1 MIKRF
6 PHYPQYDAMDCG
18 PSCLRMIAH
27 YYGRRFSLAKLRE
40 YTYAD
45 REGVS
50 LEGIIAAAERIGL
63 RALPVQLPMQ
73 GGERDELGLLDAPLP
88 LIAHWDQNHFV
99 VVYKMNRKHV
109 WIADPA
115 SGKQRLTRLEFET
128 HWLSDGDK
136 GIALLLEPQPR
147 FYEEEGET
155 GAKKDSLSYLLA
167 YLKPYRAYFWQ
178 LVLGL
183 LLASLF
189 QLLFPFL
196 TQAIVDVGIQN
207 SDLSFINL
215 ILLAQLMLFLGRITV
230 NILRNRILL
239 HLGTRINVA
248 LIADFL
254 QQLMR
259 LPIAFF
265 DTKMT
270 GDLLQR
276 IGDHR
281 RIEQFLTHSS
291 LSFLFSAFSLLV
303 FGIVLWVYDGTVFL
317 IFLISSLLYFGWIL
331 WFLQRRQVV
340 DNARFKDL
348 SNNQSA
354 LIELVQGMPEI
365 KLQNSSRKRRWQWLG
380 IQNRLFRTN
389 LKALDIEQAQDAGT
403 SVISQLKD
411 ILITILTA
419 KLVIYGEITLGMML
433 AVQFIIGQIN
443 LPLSQLAE
451 FIRRWQ
457 DAKLSLA
464 RLMEVQQADPEETD
478 AQGDYQLDELP
489 AQKAIK
495 IEGLSFQYNPLS
507 EKVLDGIH
515 LQIPQ
520 GKVTAIVGV
529 SGSGKTTL
537 VKLLLGFY
545 PPTEGRIT
553 VGGRELG
560 SIRKSAWRAHCGAV
574 LQDGFVFSDTLANNI
589 AESSYKIDKERLRE
603 AVRLA
608 NLQDFVES
616 LPLRYNTQI
625 GAKGNGI
632 SQGQRQRLLIARAIY
647 KQPDFLF
654 LDEATNALDANNERE
669 IVDKLEGFFAGRTVV
684 VVAHRL
690 STVRQA
696 DQIVVLQQGQVAER
710 GTHDE
715 LVQQKGAYY
724 QLVKNQLELGQ

>member
-365 KLQNSSRKRRWQWLG
+365 KLQNSSRKRRW
-380 IQNRLFRTN
+380 
-389 LKALDIEQAQDAGT
+389 
-403 SVISQLKD
+403 
-411 ILITILTA
+411 
-419 KLVIYGEITLGMML
+419 
-433 AVQFIIGQIN
+433 
-443 LPLSQLAE
+443 
-451 FIRRWQ
+451 
-457 DAKLSLA
+457 
-464 RLMEVQQADPEETD
+464 
-478 AQGDYQLDELP
+478 
-489 AQKAIK
+489 
-495 IEGLSFQYNPLS
+495 
-507 EKVLDGIH
+507 
-515 LQIPQ
+515 
-520 GKVTAIVGV
+520 
-529 SGSGKTTL
+529 
-537 VKLLLGFY
+537 
-545 PPTEGRIT
+545 
-553 VGGRELG
+553 
-560 SIRKSAWRAHCGAV
+560 
-574 LQDGFVFSDTLANNI
+574 
-589 AESSYKIDKERLRE
+589 LRH
-603 AVRLA
+603 
-608 NLQDFVES
+608 
-616 LPLRYNTQI
+616 
-625 GAKGNGI
+625 K
-632 SQGQRQRLLIARAIY
+632 
-647 KQPDFLF
+647 
-654 LDEATNALDANNERE
+654 
-669 IVDKLEGFFAGRTVV
+669 
-684 VVAHRL
+684 
-690 STVRQA
+690 
-696 DQIVVLQQGQVAER
+696 
-710 GTHDE
+710 
-715 LVQQKGAYY
+715 
-724 QLVKNQLELGQ
+724 

>member
-1 MIKRF
+1 MLKRF
-6 PHYPQYDAMDCG
+6 PYYPQYDAMDCG
-18 PSCLRMIAH
+18 PACLRMIAQ
-27 YYGRRFSLAKLRE
+27 YYGRHYPLATLRE

-50 LEGIIAAAERIGL
+50 LEGVIAAAERIGL
-63 RALPVQLPMQ
+63 RALPVQLPMREE
-73 GGERDELGLLDAPLP
+73 GEGRLGLLDAPLP
-88 LIAHWDQNHFV
+88 LIAHWDQHHFV
-99 VVYKMNRKHV
+99 VVYKISRKHV

-115 SGKQRLTRLEFET
+115 AGKTRLTHSVFES

-136 GIALLLEPQPR
+136 GIALLLEPQPN
-147 FYEEEGET
+147 FYEAEGERSA
-155 GAKKDSLSYLLA
+155 GKNSLSYLLA

-178 LVLGL
+178 LILGL

-189 QLLFPFL
+189 QLIFPFL

-215 ILLAQLMLFLGRITV
+215 ILLAQLMLFVGRVTV

-239 HLGTRINVA
+239 HLGTRINVS

-276 IGDHR
+276 IDDHR

-303 FGIVLWVYDGTVFL
+303 FGLVLWIYDSTVFL
-317 IFLISSLLYFGWIL
+317 IFFSSSLLYFAWIW
-331 WFLQRRQVV
+331 WFLKRRQVI
-340 DNARFKDL
+340 DHARFKAL
-348 SNNQSA
+348 SDNQSA
-354 LIELVQGMPEI
+354 LIELIQGMPEI
-365 KLQNSSRKRRWQWLG
+365 KMQNSSRKRRWQWLG
-380 IQNRLFRTN
+380 VQTRLFRTN

-411 ILITILTA
+411 ILITVLTA
-419 KLVIYGEITLGMML
+419 KLVIYGQITLGMML
-433 AVQFIIGQIN
+433 AVQFIIGQVN
-443 LPLSQLAE
+443 VPLSQLAA

-457 DAKLSLA
+457 DARLSLA
-464 RLMEVQQADPEETD
+464 RLMEVQQAVPEEP
-478 AQGDYQLDELP
+478 GGHLLEELP
-489 AQKAIK
+489 EEKDIR

-507 EKVLDGIH
+507 GTVLDGIDLH
-515 LQIPQ
+515 IPQ

-545 PPTEGRIT
+545 APTAGRIT
-553 VGGRELG
+553 VGGQPLN
-560 SIRKSAWRAHCGAV
+560 SIRKSAWRAQCGAV
-574 LQDGFVFSDTLANNI
+574 LQDGFVFSDTIANNI
-589 AESSYKIDKERLRE
+589 AESSYRVDKDRLVE
-603 AVRLA
+603 AARLA
-608 NLQDFVES
+608 NLQPFVER

-625 GAKGNGI
+625 GGKGNGI

-669 IVDKLEGFFAGRTVV
+669 IVEKLEQFFAGRTVV

-690 STVRQA
+690 STVKQA
-696 DQIVVLQQGQVAER
+696 DQIVVLDQGRIVEQ
-710 GTHDE
+710 GLHSE
-715 LVQQKGAYY
+715 LVKRRGAYY

>member
-18 PSCLRMIAH
+18 PSCLRMVAR
-27 YYGRRFSLAKLRE
+27 YYGRHYPLSKLRE

-73 GGERDELGLLDAPLP
+73 ATEREQLGLLDAPLP

-115 SGKQRLTRLEFET
+115 TGKRRLPRLEFEA
-128 HWLSDGDK
+128 HWLSGSDK

-155 GAKKDSLSYLLA
+155 AAEKGGLFYLLA

-183 LLASLF
+183 VLASLF
-189 QLLFPFL
+189 QLIFPFL

-215 ILLAQLMLFLGRITV
+215 ILLAQLMLFLGRVTV

-276 IGDHR
+276 ITDHR

-303 FGIVLWVYDGTVFL
+303 FGIVLWVYDWTVFL
-317 IFLISSLLYFGWIL
+317 IFLLSSLLYFGWIL
-331 WFLQRRQVV
+331 WFLQKRQAV
-340 DNARFKDL
+340 DNARFKDM
-348 SNNQSA
+348 SDNQSA

-411 ILITILTA
+411 ILITVLTA
-419 KLVIYGEITLGMML
+419 KLVIYGQITLGMML

-443 LPLSQLAE
+443 VPLSQLAD

-464 RLMEVQQADPEETD
+464 RLMEVQQTAPEETG
-478 AQGDYQLDELP
+478 APGDYQLNELP
-489 AQKAIK
+489 ERKDIT

-515 LQIPQ
+515 LRIPQ

-545 PPTEGRIT
+545 PPTEGRVM
-553 VGGRELG
+553 VGGRDLE
-560 SIRKSAWRAHCGAV
+560 SIRKSTWRAHCGAV
-574 LQDGFVFSDTLANNI
+574 LQDGFVFSDTIANNI
-589 AESSYKIDKERLRE
+589 AESSYRIDKERLLE

-696 DQIVVLQQGQVAER
+696 DQIVVLEQGRVAEQ
-710 GTHDE
+710 GTHEE
-715 LVQQKGAYY
+715 LARQKGAYY
-724 QLVKNQLELGQ
+724 RLVKNQLELGQ

>member
-1 MIKRF
+1 MKRF

-18 PSCLRMIAH
+18 PSCLRMIAQ
-27 YYGRRFSLAKLRE
+27 YYGRHYSLAQLRE
-40 YTYAD
+40 YSYAD

-50 LEGIIAAAERIGL
+50 LEGIIAAAERIGM

-73 GGERDELGLLDAPLP
+73 GTERDQLGLRDAPLP

-99 VVYKMNRKHV
+99 VVYNMNRKHV

-115 SGKQRLTRLEFET
+115 AGKRRLTRLAFET
-128 HWLSDGDK
+128 HWLSNGDQ
-136 GIALLLEPQPR
+136 GIVLLLEPQPR
-147 FYEEEGET
+147 FYEEEGEKAT
-155 GAKKDSLSYLLA
+155 EKGGLPYLLA

-183 LLASLF
+183 VLASLF

-215 ILLAQLMLFLGRITV
+215 ILLAQLMLFLGRVTV

-317 IFLISSLLYFGWIL
+317 IFLISSLLYFGWIW

-348 SNNQSA
+348 SDNQSA

-443 LPLSQLAE
+443 VPLSQLAE

-464 RLMEVQQADPEETD
+464 RLMEVQQTAPEETE
-478 AQGDYQLDELP
+478 AEGDYQLDELP
-489 AQKAIK
+489 EQKDIT
-495 IEGLSFQYNPLS
+495 IEGLGFQYNPLS
-507 EKVLDGIH
+507 EKVLGGIH

-553 VGGRELG
+553 VGGRDLG
-560 SIRKSAWRAHCGAV
+560 SIRKSIWRAHCGAV
-574 LQDGFVFSDTLANNI
+574 LQDGFVFSDTIANNI
-589 AESSYKIDKERLRE
+589 AESSYRIDKERLRE

-669 IVDKLEGFFAGRTVV
+669 IVDRLEGFFAGRTVV

-696 DQIVVLQQGQVAER
+696 DQIVVLEQGRVAER

>member
-6 PHYPQYDAMDCG
+6 PHYQQYDAMDCG
-18 PSCLRMIAH
+18 ATCLRMIAR
-27 YYGRRFSLAKLRE
+27 YYGKHYELATLRA
-40 YTYAD
+40 YAYAD

-50 LEGIIAAAERIGL
+50 LEGTIAAAERIGL
-63 RALPVQLPMQ
+63 RALPVQLPLE
-73 GGERDELGLLDAPLP
+73 GDGKEALGLMDAPLP
-88 LIAHWDQNHFV
+88 LMVHWDQNHFV
-99 VVYKMNRKHV
+99 VVYRIDRKSV

-115 SGKQRLTRLEFET
+115 AGKRRLSHAEFEA
-128 HWLSDGDK
+128 HWVSDGDR
-136 GIALLLEPQPR
+136 GIALLLEPQPS
-147 FYEEEGET
+147 FYEEEGD
-155 GAKKDSLSYLLA
+155 DSSKQQGLEYLLSYLQ
-167 YLKPYRAYFWQ
+167 PYRPYFWQ
-178 LVLGL
+178 LIFGL
-183 LLASLF
+183 VLASLF

-196 TQAIVDVGIQN
+196 TQAIVDIGIQN
-207 SDLSFINL
+207 NDLTFINL
-215 ILLAQLMLFLGRITV
+215 ILLAQLMLFAGRVTV

-291 LSFLFSAFSLLV
+291 LSFLFSAFSLIV

-317 IFLISSLLYFGWIL
+317 IFLLSSLMYFAWIV
-331 WFLQRRQVV
+331 WFLQKRRTI
-340 DNARFKDL
+340 DHARFKESSD
-348 SNNQSA
+348 NQSA
-354 LIELVQGMPEI
+354 LIELIQGMPEI
-365 KLQNSSRKRRWQWLG
+365 KMQNSSRKRRWQWLN
-380 IQNRLFRTN
+380 IQTRLFRTN

-411 ILITILTA
+411 ILITVLTA
-419 KLVIYGEITLGMML
+419 KLVIDGQITLGMML

-457 DAKLSLA
+457 DARISLD
-464 RLMEVQQADPEETD
+464 RLMEVQRTEPEETD
-478 AQGDYQLDELP
+478 AEGDYLLEELP
-489 AQKAIK
+489 QQRDIRL
-495 IEGLSFQYNPLS
+495 EGLSFQYNPLS
-507 EKVLDGIH
+507 EKVLDGIDLH
-515 LQIPQ
+515 IPA

-537 VKLLLGFY
+537 VKLMLGFY
-545 PPTEGRIT
+545 PPTAGRIT
-553 VGGRELG
+553 LGGRDING
-560 SIRKSAWRAHCGAV
+560 MRKSFWRAHCGAV
-574 LQDGFVFSDTLANNI
+574 LQDGFVFSDTIANNI
-589 AESSYKIDKERLRE
+589 AESSYRIDKERLLE
-603 AVRLA
+603 AVKVA
-608 NLQDFVES
+608 NLQPFVES

-625 GAKGNGI
+625 GPKGNGI

-647 KQPDFLF
+647 KQPEFLF
-654 LDEATNALDANNERE
+654 LDEATNALDANNEKE
-669 IVDKLEGFFAGRTVV
+669 IVENLDQFFEGRTVV

-690 STVRQA
+690 STVRRA
-696 DQIVVLQQGQVAER
+696 DQIVVLDQGKIVEQ

-715 LVQQKGAYY
+715 LAKQRGAYY